1 MLKDKRPM
9 DQNQVINVLIAAE
22 RLADGEQLVNLLRK
36 AGFSLHA
43 EAVSNA
49 PALRERLQQ
58 RRWDLLLHLPGNAAL
73 PAADLCRLLEDQAL
87 DVALVLIGDAG
98 DGDILPTDN
107 SFACAVCAQGD
118 LQDPLQAAALIRT
131 ARHALDALQTRRD
144 LRRAQ
149 AQLKELQRRYE
160 LVLDSATD
168 AIAYLHDGL
177 YLHANLA
184 WCTLFG
190 VEDVEA
196 LSHQPFLDLV
206 DDADVEAVRQTLR
219 QARTGTPPPCLF
231 TALTAG
237 GSRTRLQL
245 EAMAA
250 MYDQQSALQIILSP
264 ATGNVAHAR
273 QLRLLRSQDLVTGLP
288 NRGSLLTRI
297 EAAIAQAIEER
308 GENVLA
314 LARLQGFDDFLSLV
328 GRAAANYVLV
338 DTATLLRQSTPADAL
353 VAHCGEGE
361 FAVLISGP
369 DNAAQALLA
378 SAATLDSRLQALLP
392 AGTDLRLSIGSTFI
406 NELTPSAELAVDR
419 ARHNLTVRENS
430 SPAAVAPEDPY
441 GTPEQMFQRL
451 EEAFEHEDFILVFQ
465 PVVSLKEDGLE
476 RYEVRI
482 RLQDHGTLIYPPRF
496 LELANQHGLGEQIDR
511 WVCSKSLQLLQ
522 ERQNPALK
530 LTLNLTHNSV
540 ISEAFLPW
548 LQQQMLARRIQAG
561 QLILQLSELDVISS
575 PAYVAGFCKQLRA
588 LDIPL
593 SITHYGCTLHPGQYA
608 SLDDADFV
616 KLDKSLL
623 HGIGQDAGKRERLN
637 TTVKSLHARGLL
649 VIAPMIDQIELLPL
663 LWQASVNFVQGN
675 CLQEP
680 SARMDFSFVQDE
692 EITLNSFH

>member
-1 MLKDKRPM
+1 M
-9 DQNQVINVLIAAE
+9 DQNQVTNVLIAAE
-22 RLADGEQLVNLLRK
+22 LLAEGEQLVNQLRK

-43 EAVSNA
+43 EAVSDIA
-49 PALRERLQQ
+49 TLHGRLQQ
-58 RRWDLLLHLPGNAAL
+58 RRWDLLLHLPGNASLQASQV
-73 PAADLCRLLEDQAL
+73 CTLLEDQAL
-87 DVALVLIGDAG
+87 DIALVLIGDPCDDSIG
-98 DGDILPTDN
+98 TFDSPLP
-107 SFACAVCAQGD
+107 FAVCTRGD
-118 LQDPLQAAALIRT
+118 LQNPLHAAQLVRT
-131 ARHALDALQTRRD
+131 VRHELDALQTRRD
-144 LRRAQ
+144 LRRTQ
-149 AQLKELQRRYE
+149 ALLKELQRRYE

-177 YLHANLA
+177 HLHANRA

-190 VEDVEA
+190 VEGVEA
-196 LSHQPFLDLV
+196 LHHQPFLDLV

-219 QARTGTPPPCLF
+219 QARTGTPPPCQF

-250 MYDQQSALQIILSP
+250 VYDQQDALQITLSP

-288 NRGSLLTRI
+288 NRAGLLTRL
-297 EAAIAQAIEER
+297 EAAIAQAIDGR
-308 GENVLA
+308 GESALV
-314 LARLQGFDDFLSLV
+314 LARLQGFEDFLTLV
-328 GRAAANYVLV
+328 GRSAANYLLV
-338 DTATLLRQSTPADAL
+338 DTASLLRQSTPADAL
-353 VAHCGEGE
+353 VAHCGDGE
-361 FAVLISGP
+361 FAILISGP
-369 DNAAQALLA
+369 ENAPQTHALLA
-378 SAATLDSRLQALLP
+378 GAAALNAQLQTQLP
-392 AGTDLRLSIGSTFI
+392 GGTDLRLSMGSTFI
-406 NELTPSAELAVDR
+406 NELTPSADLAVDR

-430 SPAAVAPEDPY
+430 SPAAVPPEDPY
-441 GTPEQMFQRL
+441 GTPEQMYRRL
-451 EEAFEHEDFILVFQ
+451 EEAFAHEDFILVFQ

-511 WVCSKSLQLLQ
+511 WVCSKSLQLLH

-540 ISEAFLPW
+540 ISEEFLPW

-561 QLILQLSELDVISS
+561 QLILQLSELDVVSS
-575 PAYVAGFCKQLRA
+575 PGHVARFCTQLRA

-608 SLDDADFV
+608 ALDDADFV

-623 HGIGQDAGKRERLN
+623 QGIGQDAGKRERLN
-637 TTVKSLHARGLL
+637 ITVKSLHARGLL

>member
-1 MLKDKRPM
+1 M

-22 RLADGEQLVNLLRK
+22 LLAEGEQLVNLLRK

-43 EAVSNA
+43 EAVSDST
-49 PALRERLQQ
+49 ALQERLQQ
-58 RRWDLLLHLPGNAAL
+58 RRWDLLLHLPGNATLQASQV
-73 PAADLCRLLEDQAL
+73 CKLLEDQAL
-87 DVALVLIGDAG
+87 DLPLVLIGDPC
-98 DGDILPTDN
+98 DGDITLFDSALP
-107 SFACAVCAQGD
+107 CAVCTRGD
-118 LQDPLQAAALIRT
+118 LQDPQHAAQLVRT
-131 ARHALDALQTRRD
+131 VRHELDALQTRRD
-144 LRRAQ
+144 LRRTQ

-160 LVLDSATD
+160 LVLDNATD

-177 YLHANLA
+177 HLHANRA

-190 VEDVEA
+190 VEGVEA
-196 LSHQPFLDLV
+196 LNHQPFLDLV

-250 MYDQQSALQIILSP
+250 VYDQQAALQIILSP

-288 NRGSLLTRI
+288 NRAGLLTRI
-297 EAAIAQAIEER
+297 EAAIAQAIDER
-308 GENVLA
+308 GESALV
-314 LARLQGFDDFLSLV
+314 LARLQGFDDFLTLV
-328 GRAAANYVLV
+328 GRSAANYVLV
-338 DTATLLRQSTPADAL
+338 DTASLLRQSTPADAL
-353 VAHCGEGE
+353 VAHCGDGE
-361 FAVLISGP
+361 FAILISGP
-369 DNAAQALLA
+369 DNAPQTHALLA
-378 SAATLDSRLQALLP
+378 SAAALNSQLQALLP
-392 AGTDLRLSIGSTFI
+392 GGTDLRLSMGSTFI
-406 NELTPSAELAVDR
+406 NELTPSADLAVDR

-441 GTPEQMFQRL
+441 GTPEQMFARL
-451 EEAFEHEDFILVFQ
+451 EEAFAHEDFILVFQ

-482 RLQDHGTLIYPPRF
+482 RLQDNGTLIYPPRF

-511 WVCSKSLQLLQ
+511 WVCSKSLQLLH
-522 ERQNPALK
+522 ERQSPALK

-540 ISEAFLPW
+540 ISEEFLPW
-548 LQQQMLARRIQAG
+548 LQQQMLARRVQAG
-561 QLILQLSELDVISS
+561 QLILQLSELDVVSS
-575 PAYVAGFCKQLRA
+575 PGHVARFCTQLRA

-608 SLDDADFV
+608 ALDDAEFV

-623 HGIGQDAGKRERLN
+623 SGIGQDTGRRERLN
-637 TTVKSLHARGLL
+637 ITVKSLHARGLL

-680 SARMDFSFVQDE
+680 SARMDFNFVQDE

>member
-1 MLKDKRPM
+1 M
-9 DQNQVINVLIAAE
+9 DQNQVTNVLIAAE
-22 RLADGEQLVNLLRK
+22 LLADGEQLVNLLRK

-43 EAVSNA
+43 EAVSDI
-49 PALRERLQQ
+49 PALRGRLQQ
-58 RRWDLLLHLPGNAAL
+58 RRWDLLLHLPGNASLQASQVC
-73 PAADLCRLLEDQAL
+73 ALLEDQAL
-87 DVALVLIGDAG
+87 DIALVLIGDPCDASNSTF
-98 DGDILPTDN
+98 DSPLP
-107 SFACAVCAQGD
+107 CAVCTQGD
-118 LQDPLQAAALIRT
+118 LHNPLHAAQLVRSV
-131 ARHALDALQTRRD
+131 RHELDALQSRRD
-144 LRRAQ
+144 LRRTQ

-177 YLHANLA
+177 HLHANRA

-190 VEDVEA
+190 VEGVEA
-196 LSHQPFLDLV
+196 LNHQPFLDLV

-250 MYDQQSALQIILSP
+250 VYDQQAALQIILSP

-288 NRGSLLTRI
+288 NRAGLLTRI
-297 EAAIAQAIEER
+297 EAAIAQAIDVR
-308 GENVLA
+308 GESALV
-314 LARLQGFDDFLSLV
+314 LARLQGFEDFLTLV
-328 GRAAANYVLV
+328 GRSAANYVLV
-338 DTATLLRQSTPADAL
+338 DTASLLRQSTPADAL
-353 VAHCGEGE
+353 VAHCGDGE
-361 FAVLISGP
+361 FAILISGP
-369 DNAAQALLA
+369 DNATQTHALLA
-378 SAATLDSRLQALLP
+378 GAAALNAQLQAQLP
-392 AGTDLRLSIGSTFI
+392 GGADLRLSMGSTFI
-406 NELTPSAELAVDR
+406 NELTPSADLAVDR

-441 GTPEQMFQRL
+441 GTPEQMYRRL
-451 EEAFEHEDFILVFQ
+451 EEAFAHEDFILVFQ

-511 WVCSKSLQLLQ
+511 WVCSKSLQLLH

-540 ISEAFLPW
+540 ISEEFLPW

-561 QLILQLSELDVISS
+561 QLILQLSELDVVSS
-575 PAYVAGFCKQLRA
+575 PGHVARFCTQLRA

-608 SLDDADFV
+608 ALDDADFV

-623 HGIGQDAGKRERLN
+623 SGIGQDAGRRERLN
-637 TTVKSLHARGLL
+637 ITVKSLHARGLL